1 MEIAVA
7 SVKRVAKEAVG
18 TDTPI
23 SPASVVFAIEKI
35 EAIIQ
40 EKFIAA
46 QKLSAHAGRKGISEE
61 DIKLAFE

>member
-23 SPASVVFAIEKI
+23 SPAAVVFAIGEV
-35 EAIIQ
+35 ERIIQ

-46 QKLSAHAGRKGISEE
+46 KKLSQHAGRKGISEE